1 MSLKSIKHSFKRGLQ
16 HKPKSPAS
24 DYPVS
29 PPPTPAN
36 ATNNNKDTTNG
47 QTPPSSTSSTATPD
61 GNQDS
66 VLSGV
71 GMYKFTGQ
79 LGSGKFSKVMLAKHI
94 ETGKQVAVKIIDKQA
109 HDYRVMSRLVREVT
123 LMEVLDHPNIVKMIE
138 TYETCD
144 TLFLMME
151 YVPGQNLDEYLH
163 ERGTSLSEDE
173 ARRIFRQLVSAVYF
187 CHSRW
192 VVHRDLKTPNI
203 LITPEGVVKLA
214 DFGLGNRYGLQR
226 LKTICGSM
234 LYYSPEIITGQKYFG
249 PEVDCWCLGIALFRM
264 TAGFE
269 PFSHA
274 HTVGEL
280 KKDVCSCNYPMPG
293 TLSADLQTTIRK
305 CLQTDRR
312 KRMTLR
318 QALKDDPW
326 LTNHG
331 ELPCPFASVPKT
343 AYDEVV
349 GEEKEEEHVCRA
361 DRERRARRQFMKD
374 LERDK
379 NRESTVKRTVIYHP
393 VNASTYFTPRPA
405 NQNNNGTTQHNPNQR
420 HYPNIEVLRSELLQ
434 SIRMRSKRLGMR
446 TADRW
451 DLRSPV
457 QSLTLRFKKK
467 SAGVTNSQD
476 SLHTSSASLTP
487 TATSN
492 TNNAPPSPTPSP
504 SPSPSNTEKSLFS
517 EVMHRWTNKDQV
529 YHFHIGK
536 SSLSRPPSLS
546 SSLSTSTSSL
556 SSTAAEHTAS
566 TPRPTRQQ
574 QQQQQQ
580 QQQHQCHPTE
590 HQQLSITR
598 RHERDVMQLLKQTCQ
613 LMGITYVQ
621 DSPRRLLCVL
631 TLRDGPK
638 GAESSNVNNGGAS
651 TGGPPSSNKMRRRT
665 SRNSSQTTAISSN
678 NDDPTLVL
686 GTSGAG
692 ESAHQRL
699 RRLSL
704 PLFSQLTSSMTTS
717 FFGRTKQ
724 RHSVD
729 EQRKKSNSSEGQQQQ
744 QQKEQQRN
752 KRKDGLAVF
761 AIDVEFHSKSNQQHS
776 HDIVH
781 MLVTLRFSKQQGS
794 TTVFKMA
801 GGWVAGV
808 MGLSHP

>member
-1 MSLKSIKHSFKRGLQ
+1 
-16 HKPKSPAS
+16 
-24 DYPVS
+24 
-29 PPPTPAN
+29 
-36 ATNNNKDTTNG
+36 
-47 QTPPSSTSSTATPD
+47 
-61 GNQDS
+61 
-66 VLSGV
+66 
-71 GMYKFTGQ
+71 
-79 LGSGKFSKVMLAKHI
+79 
-94 ETGKQVAVKIIDKQA
+94 
-109 HDYRVMSRLVREVT
+109 
-123 LMEVLDHPNIVKMIE
+123 
-138 TYETCD
+138 
-144 TLFLMME
+144 
-151 YVPGQNLDEYLH
+151 
-163 ERGTSLSEDE
+163 
-173 ARRIFRQLVSAVYF
+173 
-187 CHSRW
+187 
-192 VVHRDLKTPNI
+192 
-203 LITPEGVVKLA
+203 
-214 DFGLGNRYGLQR
+214 
-226 LKTICGSM
+226 
-234 LYYSPEIITGQKYFG
+234 
-249 PEVDCWCLGIALFRM
+249 
-264 TAGFE
+264 
-269 PFSHA
+269 
-274 HTVGEL
+274 
-280 KKDVCSCNYPMPG
+280 MPG
-293 TLSADLQTTIRK
+293 TLSPDLQATIRK

-393 VNASTYFTPRPA
+393 VNPSTYFTPRPA
-405 NQNNNGTTQHNPNQR
+405 NQNNNGTQHNRNQQ
-420 HYPNIEVLRSELLQ
+420 HYPNIELLRSELLQ
-434 SIRMRSKRLGMR
+434 SIRTRSKRLGMR

-467 SAGVTNSQD
+467 SASVTNSQD
-476 SLHTSSASLTP
+476 SIHTSSASLTP
-487 TATSN
+487 TTTSN
-492 TNNAPPSPTPSP
+492 TNNAPPSPTSSP
-504 SPSPSNTEKSLFS
+504 SPSPNNPEKSRFS

-529 YHFHIGK
+529 YYFHIGK
-536 SSLSRPPSLS
+536 SSLSHPPSLS

-556 SSTAAEHTAS
+556 SSTAADHAAA
-566 TPRPTRQQ
+566 TPRPTRQE
-574 QQQQQQ
+574 QQQQ
-580 QQQHQCHPTE
+580 QQQHQSQPSE
-590 HQQLSITR
+590 HQQLSTAR

-638 GAESSNVNNGGAS
+638 GAESSNVGSGGNGSA
-651 TGGPPSSNKMRRRT
+651 GGPPSSSKMRRRT

-692 ESAHQRL
+692 ESTHQRL

-729 EQRKKSNSSEGQQQQ
+729 EQRKKTNGSPEEQQQQ

-752 KRKDGLAVF
+752 KKKDGLAVF

-776 HDIVH
+776 HESVH
-781 MLVTLRFSKQQGS
+781 MLVALRFSKQQGS